1 MNPLEIRKRLDELER
16 ASKLEKA
23 LDSGGGG
30 APWAEIVWMLQF
42 PAMIGLAIQVTRIA
56 LAAKPDDPGPPPA
69 EMAWAAVLVLPMLV
83 CRFGWKLFRSARE
96 RTQARLRRKGLVVL
110 GAIVQANDRFFDDD
124 NEDWLPGSV
133 LVSFDPKARPEALEA
148 SAQKINALKGQDR
161 RTLPPAQA
169 ALAWDLYHEMGPT
182 SSLPVPPEL
191 VGGLRDCLLV
201 SAMLPPQPLA
211 VDECLWVLAL
221 PGERSGDA
229 VAVLPASVFGQS

>member
-42 PAMIGLAIQVTRIA
+42 PAMIGLAIQVTTMA
-56 LAAKPDDPGPPPA
+56 LAVKPDDPGPSPA
-69 EMAWAAVLVLPMLV
+69 EMAWSAVLVLPVLLL
-83 CRFGWKLFRSARE
+83 RFGWKLVRSPRE
-96 RTQARLRRKGLVVL
+96 RTQVRLRRKGLVVL
-110 GAIVQANDRFFDDD
+110 GAIVQANDRYFYDD
-124 NEDWLPGSV
+124 NEDWLPGSM
-133 LVSFDPKARPEALEA
+133 LVSFDPKARPEALA
-148 SAQKINALKGQDR
+148 AGAQKINALKRQDR

-169 ALAWDLYHEMGPT
+169 ALAWDLYHEMGPS

-201 SAMLPPQPLA
+201 SAMLPPKPLD
-211 VDECLWVLAL
+211 VDGCFWVLAL
-221 PGERSGDA
+221 PGERSADA
-229 VAVLPASVFGQS
+229 VAVLPATLVD